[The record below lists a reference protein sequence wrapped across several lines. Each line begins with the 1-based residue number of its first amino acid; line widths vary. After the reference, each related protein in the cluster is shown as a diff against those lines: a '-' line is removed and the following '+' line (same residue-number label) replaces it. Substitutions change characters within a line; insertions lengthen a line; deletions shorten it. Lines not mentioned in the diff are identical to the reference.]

1 MRNKAIHGAFGQH
14 KHEGCDQQV
23 TWGKQRQRQIGETWI
38 LTKTTQNT
46 VNTAILATRSKQKH
60 VNTVV
65 LGFRGANNIDIY
77 GVVCSQSMK
86 KLRKHHL
93 FGDFRPLWGWE
104 KNCRGNNNNSSNK
117 KKEKKKEKK
126 KKQKNKNKHK
136 DKKNKH
142 KNATTR
148 CVVRWLQAVAWK
160 EHHTVLCTCAH
171 AQSTWTTPTLTLLCI
186 TLMAS
191 PVCDTLQ

>member
-1 MRNKAIHGAFGQH
+1 MGKTTPTTNRWNMNFNKNYP
-14 KHEGCDQQV
+14 KHRKYRDSCHQ
-23 TWGKQRQRQIGETWI
+23 KQ
-38 LTKTTQNT
+38 TKTRKYRGFGVPRRKQHRYLRCCLLSEYEKAAKTPP
-46 VNTAILATRSKQKH
+46 IWRFSATMRM
-60 VNTVV
+60 
-65 LGFRGANNIDIY
+65 R
-77 GVVCSQSMK
+77 
-86 KLRKHHL
+86 
-93 FGDFRPLWGWE
+93 
-104 KNCRGNNNNSSNK
+104 KNCRGNNNNNNSSSNK
-117 KKEKKKEKK
+117 KEKKEK